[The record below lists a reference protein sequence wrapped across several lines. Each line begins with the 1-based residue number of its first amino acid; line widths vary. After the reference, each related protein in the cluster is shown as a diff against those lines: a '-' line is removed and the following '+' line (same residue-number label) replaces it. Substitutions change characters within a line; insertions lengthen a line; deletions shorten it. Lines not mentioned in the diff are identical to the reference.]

1 MTGKERKMKAFK
13 ESLVTVGSGLVINW
27 PISVSL
33 LYIFIDILE
42 LSTLL
47 VSIYLTLT
55 FTFIAV
61 IRVYL
66 IRMFF
71 SRPVTEPSIREIPE
85 DIQ

>member
-1 MTGKERKMKAFK
+1 MIRKGRQRQALK

-27 PISVSL
+27 PISVAL
-33 LYIFIDILE
+33 LYVFIDILE
-42 LSTLL
+42 LSTLM
-47 VSIYLTLT
+47 VSVYLTVC

-71 SRPVTEPSIREIPE
+71 TKH
-85 DIQ
+85 D

>member
-1 MTGKERKMKAFK
+1 MQALK

-27 PISVSL
+27 PISLAL
-33 LYIFIDILE
+33 LYIFIDILA
-42 LSTLL
+42 LSTFMVSVL
-47 VSIYLTLT
+47 VTLT

-71 SRPVTEPSIREIPE
+71 TKPPKPALDFDVPE